1 MESIDLNIKN
11 YDLKDLL
18 NLFKLK
24 YNFDKSDLKK
34 AKEMAL
40 MTHPDKSKLKKE
52 IFMFFLEAYK
62 RLEEIYKFRVKKK
75 QNMYNTEY
83 STDMGDVTNE
93 GDKLLLKKLHGKSVR
108 EFNKWF
114 NEMFEKV
121 RVKDEDLDTGYGAWF
136 KSNDDVDGGSIKS
149 VSAMKDEFEKR
160 KQKSR
165 ALIKHNGIRDL
176 ETGGG
181 YGLSREKPQE
191 YGSDIFSNLQYEDLK
206 KAHTETVVPVT
217 MEDYLAKP
225 RFENVESYVRYREQH
240 RPDMVSLDQSRQM
253 MRERNKKNDKIN
265 TERAFRLIKRDEEIA
280 QSNKKWW
287 AHLKQLK
294 N

>member
-1 MESIDLNIKN
+1 MDDFDLDIDN
-11 YDLKDLL
+11 YGLEDIL
-18 NLFKLK
+18 NLFHIDYTFNKE
-24 YNFDKSDLKK
+24 SMKK
-34 AKEMAL
+34 AKTMAL
-40 MTHPDKSKLKKE
+40 KTHPDKSKLDKDFFLFFMKAYKMLEAIYEYRCKKE
-52 IFMFFLEAYK
+52 QCA
-62 RLEEIYKFRVKKK
+62 KK
-75 QNMYNTEY
+75 QEYTTEVNTE
-83 STDMGDVTNE
+83 NKE
-93 GDKLLLKKLHGKSVR
+93 LLRKLDGKSAK

-114 NEMFEKV
+114 NVMFEKV
-121 RVKDEDLDTGYGAWF
+121 RVKDEDLDTGYGSWF
-136 KSNDDVDGGSIKS
+136 KSSEDVDGGTIKS

-160 KQKSR
+160 KQKGR
-165 ALIKHNGIRDL
+165 ALIKHQGIRDL
-176 ETGGG
+176 EIGGG

-225 RFENVESYVRYREQH
+225 RFENVESYVRYREEH

-253 MRERNKKNDKIN
+253 MRDRNIKNDKIN
-265 TERAFRLIKRDEEIA
+265 TERAFRLIKRDEEMA
-280 QSNKKWW
+280 KSNKQWW

>member
-1 MESIDLNIKN
+1 MDDFDLDIDN
-11 YDLKDLL
+11 YGLEDIL
-18 NLFKLK
+18 NLFHIDYK
-24 YNFDKSDLKK
+24 FDKESMKK
-34 AKEMAL
+34 AKKMAL
-40 MTHPDKSKLKKE
+40 KTHPDRSGLAKDFFLFFMKAYKMLEAIYEYRCKKE
-52 IFMFFLEAYK
+52 QCA
-62 RLEEIYKFRVKKK
+62 KK
-75 QNMYNTEY
+75 QEYTAETNTE
-83 STDMGDVTNE
+83 N
-93 GDKLLLKKLHGKSVR
+93 KQLLKKLDGKSAK

-114 NEMFEKV
+114 NEMFEIV
-121 RVKDEDLDTGYGAWF
+121 RVKDEDLDTGYGSWF
-136 KSNDDVDGGSIKS
+136 KSNEDVDGGEIKS

-165 ALIKHNGIRDL
+165 ALIKHEGIREL
-176 ETGGG
+176 EIGGG

-225 RFENVESYVRYREQH
+225 RFENVESYVRYREEH

-253 MRERNKKNDKIN
+253 MRDRNIKNDKIN
-265 TERAFRLIKRDEEIA
+265 TERAFRLIKRDEEMA
-280 QSNKKWW
+280 KSNKQWW